1 MDAPEMAVTHLDLPG
16 IPTFKTGKVRQ
27 VFDLGE
33 TLLLVATDR
42 ISAFD
47 VVFKEG
53 VPKKGQILT
62 AISDFWFQR
71 TSHIV
76 PNHVLSVDVDDF
88 PATVQPFSD
97 LLRGRT
103 MWVQKAELIPFE
115 CVVRGYLVG
124 SGWKDYQKTDAV
136 CGHLLPSGLRQ
147 AEKLETPL
155 FTPATKAESGHDE
168 NVSVQAMVDVLGAE
182 TTYALERLSIR
193 LYKFGRDVAAQKGLI
208 LADTKFE
215 FGRLPDGTVILIDE
229 AMTPDSSRY
238 WLADHYRVGNS
249 PMSLDKQI
257 LRDYLETTPWNKR
270 PPAPALP
277 SAVLDKLS
285 EAYQTLLSRLTS

>member
-1 MDAPEMAVTHLDLPG
+1 MDDPKMAVTHLDLPG
-16 IPTFKTGKVRQ
+16 IPTFKIGKVRQ
-27 VFDLGE
+27 VFDLEE
-33 TLLLVATDR
+33 TVLLVATDR

-88 PATVQPFSD
+88 PAAVQPFAD

-124 SGWKDYQKTDAV
+124 SGWKDYQRTGAV

-238 WLADHYRVGNS
+238 WLADHYRVGTS

-257 LRDYLETTPWNKR
+257 LRDYLETTSWNKR